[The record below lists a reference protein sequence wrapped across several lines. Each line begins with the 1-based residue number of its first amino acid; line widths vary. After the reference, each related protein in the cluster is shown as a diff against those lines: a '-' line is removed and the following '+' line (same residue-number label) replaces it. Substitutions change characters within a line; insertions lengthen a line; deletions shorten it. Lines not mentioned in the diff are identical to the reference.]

1 MLFYKALNQD
11 ATDIP
16 PLDPVIKNYMTPEI
30 KIYEKTIGIMKN
42 LKKEFRLVKK
52 LNLEEKRL
60 KSKNVLQWKDIIGQI
75 GQVSIAGD
83 KNSTMIE
90 ET

>member
-16 PLDPVIKNYMTPEI
+16 PLDPVIKNYITPET
-30 KIYEKTIGIMKN
+30 KIYEKTQEIMKN
-42 LKKEFRLVKK
+42 VKKQFRLVKK

-60 KSKNVLQWKDIIGQI
+60 KSKKALQWKDIIGQ
-75 GQVSIAGD
+75 VSISKQ
-83 KNSTMIE
+83 KNSMISE
-90 ET
+90 

>member
-16 PLDPVIKNYMTPEI
+16 PLDSVIKNYMTPEI

-60 KSKNVLQWKDIIGQI
+60 KSKNVLQWKDIIGQ
-75 GQVSIAGD
+75 VSIAGD